1 VSALG
6 QCRIHVTTEHEE
18 MHCLVFLL
26 RVDFALQGRIYFVQV
41 YDPMVLVNP
50 EEDFAKFRKDIT
62 KKPKSED
69 GEDTWCSV
77 HSLSHS
83 KFR

>member
-1 VSALG
+1 
-6 QCRIHVTTEHEE
+6 
-18 MHCLVFLL
+18 MVFLS
-26 RVDFALQGRIYFVQV
+26 RVDLALQGSIYFVQV
-41 YDPMVLVNP
+41 YDPMVIVNL
-50 EEDFAKFRKDIT
+50 EEDLAEFKKDIT